1 VQDRHRR
8 RRGTTRRRI
17 LDAALELLEARRWHD
32 IRLEDVMIETGL
44 TRTAFY
50 RHFADREA
58 LLLALLEDAGLG
70 LDAAGL
76 AWKQGAG
83 DPVEQLRAGLGE
95 LTAVLVRRGRLFQA
109 VVDSAAQEAAVAEA
123 HAALV
128 ERMVAVTAERIGADA
143 AAGRSAVED
152 ADETARALVHMSE
165 SYLLAAFGR
174 PPFPDADRIAATL
187 AHIWVAAIY
196 GGVPSR

>member
-50 RHFADREA
+50 RHFADREE
-58 LLLALLEDAGLG
+58 LLLALLEDAGVR

-83 DPVEQLRAGLGE
+83 DPVEQLRAGLEE
-95 LTAVLVRRGRLFQA
+95 LTAVLARGGRLFQA
-109 VVDSAAQEAAVAEA
+109 VVDSAALQATVADA

-128 ERMVAVTAERIGADA
+128 ERMVAVTAERVRAEA
-143 AAGRSAVED
+143 AAGRSVAED
-152 ADETARALVHMSE
+152 PDETARALVHMSE
-165 SYLLAAFGR
+165 SYGLAAFGR
-174 PPFPDADRIAATL
+174 PPYPDPARIAATL
-187 AHIWVAAIY
+187 THVWVAAIY
-196 GGVPSR
+196 GDA